1 MTAALDARGLKRI
14 CMNCGTRF
22 YDMNKRPVVC
32 PSCETEF
39 TGEIKVKTRRSRA
52 AAVND
57 PIKEEKA
64 AAAPAKDQTEDSDI
78 EEKDEDT
85 ISLQDVDDGSE
96 DDEDEDLD
104 LSISDDLENID
115 DMDDDMDDDGDDLDI
130 NVVSDDDD

>member
-14 CMNCGTRF
+14 CMSCGTRF

-52 AAVND
+52 SVAND
-57 PIKEEKA
+57 PIREEKNT
-64 AAAPAKDQTEDSDI
+64 AKGQQDDSDI
-78 EEKDEDT
+78 EEKDDDT
-85 ISLQDVDDGSE
+85 ISLDEVDEGS

-104 LSISDDLENID
+104 LDIGGDLENID
-115 DMDDDMDDDGDDLDI
+115 DMDDDMDDDDEDLDI
-130 NVVSDDDD
+130 GVVDDDD